1 MGQRQSLINWRAVCS
16 AEQNVNKSKGLER
29 NDTAEA
35 VSLFAR
41 DASEKLIG
49 LDSRNDLSSL
59 STAASVLT
67 VQVSI
72 G

>member
-1 MGQRQSLINWRAVCS
+1 MGQRQILINLRAVCS

-35 VSLFAR
+35 LSLFAR

-67 VQVSI
+67 VQVRI